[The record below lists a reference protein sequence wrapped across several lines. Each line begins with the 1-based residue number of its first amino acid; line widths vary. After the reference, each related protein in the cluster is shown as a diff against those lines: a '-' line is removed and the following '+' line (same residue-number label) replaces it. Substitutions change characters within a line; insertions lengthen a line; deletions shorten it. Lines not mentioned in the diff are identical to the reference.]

1 MYDFELKNS
10 NDLTTLT
17 DYKEFDITIPK
28 REKVPDS
35 PGVPMTHQILIANFM
50 KGFTN
55 IESVLLVHD
64 MGTGKT
70 CTAINSIEKNIKDE
84 KYGMKKAL
92 ILNRG
97 KAIMNNF
104 INELVNKC
112 TVDYNTGSE
121 RSSKNLWSKYYTFDT
136 FEIFS
141 KKIKDM
147 TDYEIA
153 QKYNNTFMVIDEVH
167 NILNDESEIYTQ
179 IERFIRV
186 VPNKKVLLL
195 SGTPVRD
202 VPENFAPIINLILK
216 PTEKMETDP
225 KEFKRLY
232 YDSFGN
238 LNTVFKNKLVGK
250 VSYLAASVP
259 EIEVEY
265 VGNSVKDL
273 SSFRVVVHKMSKF
286 QKSVYEKAYLKDATS
301 GGVYTNSR
309 QAARFVF
316 PDGSYGSEGFANY
329 VVDKKFYFK
338 AIMKNDLRKYGEDR
352 SSVIKRISELSS
364 KYAYIIEKIL
374 EADSNGE
381 KTIVYDDLVKG
392 SGLIVFALLLDFIG
406 FKKYRLL
413 SSETATTAQISK
425 IQKDFNSS
433 VTGEKISVILGS
445 KVIAEGFTF
454 LDVSHEHLVPHWN
467 NTETMQ
473 VVARG
478 IRLGSHSGLLKI
490 NPGAKVKV
498 YRHVAIAGNDYDRSI
513 DYIMTKL
520 SESKEL
526 EINKVINA
534 IKEVSISCIAFSQR
548 NGGKC
553 GFSKSKKSI
562 NENLISSGD
571 IDEKIV
577 EKIKVYFFDKPSAP
591 ISEVARFAE
600 ISENELIKYVFF
612 FVSEKVQIFNSKG
625 VWCWLN
631 CSGKILFLS
640 ENVDS
645 DGDPYSAY
653 YSFDILPRTAYT
665 KNQDYKNALEIEL
678 QNDRSP
684 GSIQRLLELAVTV
697 KFSNLKTTRNIK
709 VNEIL
714 DSYPDKWSI
723 DENSGK
729 AYVWYLADF
738 SKDKNVVPMCLDN
751 PRTEEPWR
759 EWRRCTK
766 KEISELEISIESEAA
781 KFEYD
786 LRKSDVKYYGLWN
799 PNIEEFC
806 IKKVGDEDKS
816 EDKRKIASGKRCIN
830 WNKNILID
838 LARNDIKMTGRDW
851 KEWAKQNRDYM
862 CEDIRKW
869 LADRNLIV
877 NNSSCGVQ
885 TKRKA

>member
-1 MYDFELKNS
+1 MYDAKLETVHDLS
-10 NDLTTLT
+10 DLTK
-17 DYKEFDITIPK
+17 YKEFDIAVPE

-35 PGVPMTHQILIANFM
+35 PGVPMSHQILIANFM

-55 IESVLLVHD
+55 VESMLLVHD

-70 CTAINSIEKNIKDE
+70 CTAINSIEKNINDV

-112 TVDYNTGSE
+112 TTVYNTGSE

-147 TDYEIA
+147 SDYEIA

-202 VPENFAPIINLILK
+202 VPENFAPIMNLILK
-216 PTEKMETDP
+216 PDEKLETDP
-225 KEFKRLY
+225 REFKKLY
-232 YDSFGN
+232 YDANGEI
-238 LNTVFKNKLVGK
+238 NTIFKNKLVGK
-250 VSYLAASVP
+250 VSFLAASLP
-259 EIEVEY
+259 EIKVEY
-265 VGNSVKDL
+265 AGAPVKKL
-273 SSFRVVVHKMSKF
+273 TAFRVVVHKMSKF
-286 QKSVYEKAYLKDATS
+286 QKTVYEKAYLKDATS

-309 QAARFVF
+309 QASRFVF
-316 PDGSYGSEGFANY
+316 PDGTYGSEGFSNY

-338 AIMKNDLRKYGEDR
+338 AAMRNDLKKYGEDR
-352 SSVIKRISELSS
+352 ASVLRRISELSS
-364 KYAYIIEKIL
+364 KYAYIIEKIID
-374 EADSNGE
+374 ADSKGE

-392 SGLIVFALLLDFIG
+392 SGLIVFGLLLDFVG

-425 IQKDFNSS
+425 IQKEFNSS

-490 NPGAKVKV
+490 DPNAKVTV
-498 YRHVAIAGNDYDRSI
+498 YRHIAVAGENYELSI

-526 EINKVINA
+526 EINKVIDA
-534 IKEVSISCIAFSQR
+534 IKEVAISCVAFSRR
-548 NGGKC
+548 NGGNC
-553 GFSKSKKSI
+553 GYFKSPAVVTD
-562 NENLISSGD
+562 NLISSGD
-571 IDEKIV
+571 IDPKIV
-577 EKIKVYFFDKPSAP
+577 NKIKKYFLNKPSAAISDTAEALK
-591 ISEVARFAE
+591 ISED
-600 ISENELIKYVFF
+600 ELVKYVFYF
-612 FVSEKVQIFNSKG
+612 ISEKVQIFNSKG
-625 VWCWLN
+625 IFCWLN

-640 ENVDS
+640 ETVDS
-645 DGDPYSAY
+645 DGDPYSAP
-653 YSFDILPRTAYT
+653 YSFDVFPQTSFT
-665 KNQDYKNALEIEL
+665 KAQNYKNAIDVEL
-678 QNDRSP
+678 QNDDSP
-684 GSIQRLLELAVTV
+684 DSLQRLIELAVTV
-697 KFSNLKTTRNIK
+697 KFANLTSTRNEKI
-709 VNEIL
+709 NEIL
-714 DSYPDKWSI
+714 DSFSDKWMI
-723 DENSGK
+723 DDVAKK

-738 SKDKNVVPMCLDN
+738 SKDKNVVPACLDN
-751 PRTEEPWR
+751 PKSKEPWK
-759 EWRRCTK
+759 EWRPCTRR
-766 KEISELEISIESEAA
+766 EISDLENVIESEGA
-781 KFEYD
+781 KFEEN
-786 LRKSDVKYYGLWN
+786 LRAANVTHYGLWN

-806 IKKVGDEDKS
+806 IKKVGEIEKTG
-816 EDKRKIASGKRCIN
+816 DKRKIASGKRCIN
-830 WNKNILID
+830 WNKNILVE
-838 LARNDIKMTGRDW
+838 LARDEIKMEGRNW
-851 KEWAKQNRDYM
+851 KDWAKQNREYM

-869 LADRNLIV
+869 FGDRKLLV